1 MISEFYYDNQIKKYL
16 LQFNAIFQDMQVQV
30 GKNDTRDEQLIP
42 VPIVI
47 GSMDR
52 VAAAAATGHTQNK
65 HIRLPMMSSNISGF
79 EIARDRFKGIGME
92 QREVYLPLG
101 GALPHDARVVRQ
113 RMAIPYRLT
122 VDLMVYTSNKDQQFQ
137 IMEQIMMLFDP
148 AIQIQTTDSAIDP
161 SRITTVEL
169 TMISSEDNFPPGT
182 ESRNSM
188 ITFTFTVDAYIQIP
202 ATVKQD
208 YVKRII
214 ARVSAVDGG
223 DIGTIHSDGRG
234 NSAIGP
240 MYDQMDVE
248 GILLQDADIGEDNF
262 IPE

>member
-16 LQFNAIFQDMQVQV
+16 LQFNAIFQDMKVMV
-30 GKNDTRDEQLIP
+30 GANATRQARTIP
-42 VPIVI
+42 VPIIV

-65 HIRLPMMSSNISGF
+65 HVRLPMMSSNISSF
-79 EIARDRFKGIGME
+79 EIARDRFKGIGIE
-92 QREVYLPLG
+92 SRNVYVPLG
-101 GALPHDARVVRQ
+101 GSLPDDAQVVRQ

-122 VDLMVYTSNKDQQFQ
+122 VDLMIYTSNKDQQFQ

-148 AIQIQTTDSAIDP
+148 SLQIQTSDAHLDP
-161 SRITTVEL
+161 GRITTVEL
-169 TMISSEDNFPPGT
+169 VSISSEDNFPPGV

-188 ITFTFTVDAYIQIP
+188 ITFTFTVDAYIQVP

-208 YVKRII
+208 YVKRVI

-234 NSAIGP
+234 NSAIPGL
-240 MYDQMDVE
+240 YEQDDIE
-248 GILLQDADIGEDNF
+248 EIILQDGDIGDDNYT
-262 IPE
+262 P

>member
-1 MISEFYYDNQIKKYL
+1 MIAGYYYDNQLKKYL
-16 LQFNAIFQDMQVQV
+16 LQFNAIFQDMQVSV
-30 GKNDTRDEQLIP
+30 GKNEIKEERLIP
-42 VPIVI
+42 VPIVV

-65 HIRLPMMSSNISGF
+65 HIRLPMMSSNMSSF
-79 EIARDRFKGIGME
+79 EIARDRFKGVGIE
-92 QREVYLPLG
+92 SRDVYVPLG
-101 GALPHDARVVRQ
+101 GSLPDDAQVVRQ

-122 VDLMVYTSNKDQQFQ
+122 VDLHVYTSNKDQQFQ

-148 AIQIQTTDSAIDP
+148 SLQIQTSDAHLDP
-161 SRITTVEL
+161 GRITTVEL
-169 TMISSEDNFPPGT
+169 ISISSEDNFPPGT

-188 ITFTFTVDAYIQIP
+188 ITFTFTVDAYIQVP

-208 YVKRII
+208 YVKKVI

-234 NSAIGP
+234 NSAIPGI
-240 MYDQMDVE
+240 YDQRAIE
-248 GILLQDADIGEDNF
+248 GIILQDGDLGEDNYTA
-262 IPE
+262 E

>member
-1 MISEFYYDNQIKKYL
+1 MIAGFYYDNQLKKYL
-16 LQFNAIFQDMQVQV
+16 LQFNAIFQDMQVSV
-30 GKNDTRDEQLIP
+30 GKNETRDERLIP
-42 VPIVI
+42 VPIVV

-65 HIRLPMMSSNISGF
+65 HIRLPMMSSNMSSF
-79 EIARDRFKGIGME
+79 EIARDRFKGIGIE
-92 QREVYLPLG
+92 SRDVYVPLG
-101 GALPHDARVVRQ
+101 GSLPDDAQVVRQ

-122 VDLMVYTSNKDQQFQ
+122 VDLHIYTSNKDQQFQ

-148 AIQIQTTDSAIDP
+148 SLQIQTSDGHLDP
-161 SRITTVEL
+161 GRITTVEL
-169 TMISSEDNFPPGT
+169 ISISSEDNFPPGT

-188 ITFTFTVDAYIQIP
+188 ITFTFTVDAYIQVP

-208 YVKRII
+208 YVKKVI

-234 NSAIGP
+234 NSAIPGI
-240 MYDQMDVE
+240 YDQMDIE
-248 GILLQDADIGEDNF
+248 GVILQDGDLGEDNYQA
-262 IPE
+262 E